1 MAKSPL
7 VLLIAYHAFTLT
19 ECHSC
24 SFGDPTVFAN
34 YVFDVFDKDRNGSID
49 FREFVT
55 ALSVT
60 SRGDLDD
67 KLKCECTHLATGLS

>member
-1 MAKSPL
+1 MTDVGANN
-7 VLLIAYHAFTLT
+7 
-19 ECHSC
+19 
-24 SFGDPTVFAN
+24 SFGDPSTFAN

-67 KLKCECTHLATGLS
+67 KLKCKTSSGVARIPC